1 MKNDHDADQFAR
13 KLSDLA
19 ERPPGYKY
27 RQLKLNH
34 DSIER
39 ALNNG
44 WKIADYVAAL
54 NKETDMKISVPTFK
68 LYLHRMRK
76 NAGMVKPRK
85 WIDPYPEATAMTKKL
100 AAEVREKNKEV

>member
-54 NKETDMKISVPTFK
+54 NKETDMKISVPPSSCTYIECVK
-68 LYLHRMRK
+68 MPAWSNLENGSIHTRK
-76 NAGMVKPRK
+76 Q
-85 WIDPYPEATAMTKKL
+85 L
-100 AAEVREKNKEV
+100 L